1 MLFRITQRALLA
13 VGLTLLIAF
22 FAVLAYRE
30 VGSRLAVRSFHRAEN
45 PEPSVVTPA
54 PAIVLSTTA
63 PPDYSLWSNKRI
75 AGFRDSLA
83 AQFAPPVAILQI
95 PKLRVDVAVFDGT
108 DELILNRGVGRIIG
122 SARVGQPGNVGIA
135 GHRDGFFRCL
145 KDIAVGD
152 VVMLRSPSANTEYF
166 VDEIEIVTPD
176 DVRVL
181 EPRAA
186 PSITLVTCYPFYYSG
201 DAPQRF
207 IVYCS
212 RRGSVPTA
220 GPATAGL
227 NNQEAP
233 LN

>member
-1 MLFRITQRALLA
+1 MLFRITQRTLLA

-45 PEPSVVTPA
+45 PESSVVTPA
-54 PAIVLSTTA
+54 PPVELSTAA
-63 PPDYSLWSNKRI
+63 PPDYSLWSSKRI

-83 AQFAPPVAILQI
+83 AEFAPPVAILQI

-122 SARVGQPGNVGIA
+122 STRVGQSGNVGIA

-152 VVMLRSPSANTEYF
+152 IVMLRTPSANTEYS
-166 VDEIEIVTPD
+166 VDQIEIVTPD

-181 EPRAA
+181 APRAA
-186 PSITLVTCYPFYYSG
+186 PSITLVTCYPFYYAG

-207 IVYCS
+207 IVHCS
-212 RRGSVPTA
+212 RRGSQVP
-220 GPATAGL
+220 P
-227 NNQEAP
+227 QP
-233 LN
+233 V

>member
-30 VGSRLAVRSFHRAEN
+30 IGSRLAVRSFHRAEN

-54 PAIVLSTTA
+54 PVVALSTTA

-152 VVMLRSPSANTEYF
+152 VVTLRSPSDNTEYF
-166 VDEIEIVTPD
+166 VDQIEIVTPD

-181 EPRAA
+181 APRAA

-207 IVYCS
+207 IVHCS
-212 RRGSVPTA
+212 RRGSAPTA
-220 GPATAGL
+220 DPAK
-227 NNQEAP
+227 P
-233 LN
+233 V